1 MDLNFVVCL
10 LQALLGDYI
19 KEDEEINAEKDEKV
33 ADDMMG
39 ELEALMNTA
48 KNMYVNKNAFLL
60 WGAVCKINTP

>member
-1 MDLNFVVCL
+1 MLSNYEKIFEVKSL

-48 KNMYVNKNAFLL
+48 KNLYVNNYQ
-60 WGAVCKINTP
+60 

>member
-1 MDLNFVVCL
+1 M

-48 KNMYVNKNAFLL
+48 KNLYVNNYQ
-60 WGAVCKINTP
+60 